1 MDGPGI
7 LLGLCDQ
14 SEYLHQSSNGR
25 ADFKGQF
32 WHEGEVCS
40 SSAGRD
46 RCKVQAAWKVGGAGP
61 GGRGR
66 EEREGA
72 VSCLFFPP
80 LRVPDKC

>member
-46 RCKVQAAWKVGGAGP
+46 SCKVQAAWKVGGAGP
-61 GGRGR
+61 GGRR
-66 EEREGA
+66 ERGTRG
-72 VSCLFFPP
+72 SSLLFIFSP
-80 LRVPDKC
+80 LKSAR